1 MCGFPHNGMVL
12 VWKSTQE
19 GTGAMATPQADSTA
33 ARGRRLAFGAMLVA
47 GLLALLGVSFDLARR
62 DAVADLSRG
71 LEVAARTQVQ
81 TLESLLAKQRAVAT
95 VLSDD
100 STVRQALVVPSD
112 ANLVRVSLKLSRLRD
127 QTSSSVIYLLND
139 QGVAVAA
146 SNWDEAVSFVGS
158 DYSFRDYFTQ
168 ALLRGEAT
176 QFALGT
182 VSNRPGLY
190 LSHDVIADDAPV
202 GVTVVK
208 VEFDSIERNW
218 AAARDQVYVTDDT
231 GRIVL
236 TADPALRFQP
246 LPPVQARQPAAELP
260 VPGAAWRLIMRAP
273 AGDTVPQAAFVT
285 GSVGFGLMLL
295 FAGGFWLSRA
305 RRRAAAERRYRAD
318 LERAVAERTR
328 DLSDEM
334 RERQAAEQRLVRLQG
349 EMVQANKLATLGQIT
364 AGVAHEVNT
373 PLATIRL
380 LADNG
385 QQMLPAGAAP
395 ALSRNLDQIR
405 RMTDR
410 IGHIT
415 TELRGFARK
424 ATGTLVPISVKEAL
438 DAAVLLAASRRRAED
453 VRLILPDVPTDLR
466 VIGETVRL
474 EQILINL
481 IQNAHEAV
489 VGRPDP
495 WVRVDLTLGQ
505 VVRLTVSDSGPGLT
519 ADAHRHLFTPFTTSK
534 PQGLGLGLV
543 ISRDIARDF
552 GGSLIADPPQPGQGA
567 VFHLDLRVP

>member
-1 MCGFPHNGMVL
+1 M
-12 VWKSTQE
+12 
-19 GTGAMATPQADSTA
+19 GAQVARQADSTT
-33 ARGRRLAFGAMLVA
+33 ARGRRLARAALLVA
-47 GLLALLGVSFDLARR
+47 GLLLLLGASFDLARR

-71 LEVAARTQVQ
+71 LEGAARTQVQ

-100 STVRQALVVPSD
+100 STVRQALVVPSK
-112 ANLVRVSLKLSRLRD
+112 ANLARVSLKLARLRD

-139 QGVAVAA
+139 QGVAVSA

-158 DYSFRDYFTQ
+158 DYSFRDYFTE

-190 LSHDVIADDAPV
+190 LSREVIADDRAV
-202 GVTVVK
+202 GVIVVK
-208 VEFDSIERNW
+208 VEFDGIERNW
-218 AAARDQVYVTDDT
+218 SRTRDQVFVTDPS
-231 GRIVL
+231 GQVVL
-236 TADPALRFQP
+236 AADPALRFQP
-246 LPPVQARQPAAELP
+246 LPPSQPRQPTAELT
-260 VPGAAWRLIMRAP
+260 VAGADWRLVMRAP
-273 AGDTVPQAAFVT
+273 PGDALPQAAFVT
-285 GSVGFGLMLL
+285 GSVGFLLMLL
-295 FAGGFWLSRA
+295 LAGGFWASRA
-305 RRRAAAERRYRAD
+305 RSRAVAERRYRAD

-334 RERQAAEQRLVRLQG
+334 RERRAAEDRLVRLQG

-385 QQMLPAGAAP
+385 QQMLPPDAAP

-415 TELRGFARK
+415 TELRSFARK
-424 ATGTLVPISVKEAL
+424 ASGTLGPISVAEAL
-438 DAAVLLAASRRRAED
+438 DAAVLLAASRRHAGD
-453 VRLILPDVPTDLR
+453 VRLILPDVPAELR

-474 EQILINL
+474 EQILVNL
-481 IQNAHEAV
+481 IQNAQEAV
-489 VGRPDP
+489 AGQPDP
-495 WVRVDLTLGQ
+495 WVRVTLATAPD
-505 VVRLTVSDSGPGLT
+505 VRITVADNGPGLT
-519 ADAHRHLFTPFTTSK
+519 DAAHAHLFTPFTTSK

-552 GGSLIADPPQPGQGA
+552 GGSLIAEPPQPGQGA